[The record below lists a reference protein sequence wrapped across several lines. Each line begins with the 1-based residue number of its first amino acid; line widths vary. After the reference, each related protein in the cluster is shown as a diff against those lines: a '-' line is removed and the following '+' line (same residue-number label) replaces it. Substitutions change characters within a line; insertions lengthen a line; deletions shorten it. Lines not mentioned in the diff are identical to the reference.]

1 MWASHK
7 FHRYSK
13 SIRIQEIPLWP
24 TIECKIKAF
33 SLLFLLQLHWNGIFV
48 SSFNVEHDSPEKPRT
63 ARYVGMSSW
72 IRGRS
77 TFRAQVWLGPYFP
90 RVYIIFS
97 VGGSHAY
104 HFYPCLGLVQSKSF
118 CVDTLTTASFLHNLP
133 TDASMIFCSFFC
145 ICADFLSQFLCPTYN
160 ESLIAAL
167 TDRLLNCMNCNRCS
181 LERKPSISQK
191 SWQMDIWSTLE
202 KHCNNC
208 CPVSLLASGS
218 TLEKHIVAQCHSLL
232 WLLRKTNLL
241 KVFQDL
247 NQI

>member
-7 FHRYSK
+7 FHRYNK
-13 SIRIQEIPLWP
+13 SIKIQKIPLWP

-77 TFRAQVWLGPYFP
+77 TFHVQVWLGPYFP

-104 HFYPCLGLVQSKSF
+104 HFYPSSTFPFAWVWISLKVS
-118 CVDTLTTASFLHNLP
+118 VWIRLTTASFLHNLP

-145 ICADFLSQFLCPTYN
+145 IRAVFLSRFLCPTF
-160 ESLIAAL
+160 I
-167 TDRLLNCMNCNRCS
+167 
-181 LERKPSISQK
+181 
-191 SWQMDIWSTLE
+191 
-202 KHCNNC
+202 
-208 CPVSLLASGS
+208 
-218 TLEKHIVAQCHSLL
+218 
-232 WLLRKTNLL
+232 
-241 KVFQDL
+241 F
-247 NQI
+247 